1 MKIDKTMG
9 EYSIQALSDQ
19 LYLIIWH
26 RSPESLKIEFDFL
39 KDLRSRLDSAEAP
52 IYFISDLR
60 NGRITNVQTL
70 HQLGQMTTHP
80 NWGGG
85 IAFSQSPLTKV
96 FVRTFTR
103 LIRNPQV
110 QDGICATPEEALA
123 FIENLQPGIT
133 KGIDWNTVLQTTS
146 TPRDTSP

>member
-1 MKIDKTMG
+1 MKNVKPMG
-9 EYSIQALSDQ
+9 EYNIQALSDR
-19 LYLIIWH
+19 LFLIIWH

-39 KDLRSRLDSAEAP
+39 KDLRNRLDNAEAP

-60 NGRITNVQTL
+60 NGSITNVQTL

-110 QDGICATPEEALA
+110 SDGICATPEEALA
-123 FIENLQPGIT
+123 FLENLQPGIT
-133 KGIDWNTVLQTTS
+133 QGIDWNAVLQTDAA
-146 TPRDTSP
+146 PRDAS